1 MSKHGSKHGGI
12 IPIAAFLA
20 AVPGLIAAAAPYLA
34 AAAGAVCITHG
45 VVQVIK
51 EVKEFFSKKGSG
63 HRGKGLYDP
72 VYDPDMYS
80 GSGCSCHKK
89 DGHGIYDPVYPDR
102 GRCSSSYRSSRGND
116 AMRFGG
122 YGLRDPVYG
131 RGVIDILNKMG
142 KKGAEKMAEVLR
154 DQVMDLPS
162 TVRNE
167 VVDHFINAGKP
178 RRE

>member
-20 AVPGLIAAAAPYLA
+20 AVPGLVAAAAPYLA
-34 AAAGAVCITHG
+34 AAAGAVGITHG

-51 EVKEFFSKKGSG
+51 EIKEFFSKKGSG
-63 HRGKGLYDP
+63 HGGKGLYDP
-72 VYDPDMYS
+72 VYDPDLYS
-80 GSGCSCHKK
+80 GSGCACHKK
-89 DGHGIYDPVYPDR
+89 GHGIYDPVYPDR
-102 GRCSSSYRSSRGND
+102 GRCSYSSGSSKDNS
-116 AMRFGG
+116 MRFGG
-122 YGLRDPVYG
+122 YGIRDPVYG
-131 RGVIDILNKMG
+131 RGVIEILNKMG

-167 VVDHFINAGKP
+167 VVDHFIKVGKP
-178 RRE
+178 LRE